1 MKTEERMSEKRLK
14 VTLKK
19 SGIGKDK
26 YFSQVLK
33 GMGLGKLNSTCELV
47 DTPASRGMINKVRHM
62 IEVEGE

>member
-19 SGIGKDK
+19 SCIGKDK
-26 YFSQVLK
+26 YFSQVLR